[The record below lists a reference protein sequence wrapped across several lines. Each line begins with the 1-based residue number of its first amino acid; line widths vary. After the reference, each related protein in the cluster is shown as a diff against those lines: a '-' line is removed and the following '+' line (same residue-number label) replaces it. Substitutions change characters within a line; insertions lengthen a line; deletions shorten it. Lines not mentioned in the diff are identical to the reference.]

1 MKLKNDFELA
11 GSRAYLG
18 ELSEYERASL
28 YPYMA
33 PEGSYLLAKGRL
45 FQLNQRDLEEV
56 VQVQTDPLLFGRT
69 PVLAVGSNRA
79 PYQLLRKFGSEAI
92 VPVTSARLHHCDV
105 VHTALVSYYGAIP
118 CTAFPS
124 LGTITELKVVWLD
137 KDQLLHM
144 HKTEGIGVAY
154 DYVEMQGVEH
164 QLEVPVGPVFGY
176 AARAG
181 VLAWEDSQ
189 PAGLA
194 AISAQA
200 RQFKTVRQGE
210 VVQRVCKLANPTE
223 ACPVE
228 QFITTMQTDKT
239 LREEVIG
246 QLQTHAIQPD
256 RPPWRV
262 IPVSMDGIDD
272 YL

>member
-1 MKLKNDFELA
+1 MISEYKLVNTSDFLA
-11 GSRAYLG
+11 P
-18 ELSEYERASL
+18 LSELDRALL
-28 YPYMA
+28 YPYEA

-45 FQLNQRDLEEV
+45 FQLKQRDLEEGNL
-56 VQVQTDPLLFGRT
+56 VQAEPLLVGRT

-92 VPVTSARLHHCDV
+92 VPVTSARLHDCDV

-124 LGTITELKVVWLD
+124 SGTITELKVVWLD
-137 KDQLLHM
+137 EQQLLHM

-164 QLEVPVGPVFGY
+164 QLVVPTGPVFGY

-181 VLAWEDSQ
+181 VLAWEDMK

-200 RQFKTVRQGE
+200 RQFKTVSQGE
-210 VVQRVCKLANPTE
+210 VVQRVCKLANLTE

-228 QFITTMQTDKT
+228 QFITTMQADKT
-239 LREEVIG
+239 LREEVIA
-246 QLQTHAIQPD
+246 QLQAHAIQPD
-256 RPPWRV
+256 QPPWRV

>member
-11 GSRAYLG
+11 GSLAYLG

-33 PEGSYLLAKGRL
+33 PECSYLLAKGRL
-45 FQLNQRDLEEV
+45 FQLSQRDLEEGNLV
-56 VQVQTDPLLFGRT
+56 RAEPLLFGRK

-79 PYQLLRKFGSEAI
+79 PYQLLRKFGPESI
-92 VPVTSARLHHCDV
+92 VPVTSARLHDCDV

-124 LGTITELKVVWLD
+124 SGTLTELKVVWLD
-137 KDQLLHM
+137 EDQLLQM

-154 DYVEMQGVEH
+154 DYVEIQGVEH
-164 QLEVPVGPVFGY
+164 QLELPVGPVFGY

-200 RQFKTVRQGE
+200 RQFKTVSQEE
-210 VVQRVCKLANPTE
+210 VAQRVCKLTNLTE
-223 ACPVE
+223 VWSVE

-262 IPVSMDGIDD
+262 IPVSIDGIED

>member
-18 ELSEYERASL
+18 ELSEYERASF

-45 FQLNQRDLEEV
+45 FQLNQRDLEEGNL
-56 VQVQTDPLLFGRT
+56 VQGEPLLAGRT

-92 VPVTSARLHHCDV
+92 VPVTSARLHDCDV

-124 LGTITELKVVWLD
+124 SGTITELKVVWLD
-137 KDQLLHM
+137 EQQLLHM

-164 QLEVPVGPVFGY
+164 QLVVPTGPVFGY

-181 VLAWEDSQ
+181 VLAWKDMK
-189 PAGLA
+189 PAGLS
-194 AISAQA
+194 AISSHA
-200 RQFKTVRQGE
+200 RQFKTVSQGE
-210 VVQRVCKLANPTE
+210 VVQRVYKLANLTE

-228 QFITTMQTDKT
+228 QFITTMQADKT

-246 QLQTHAIQPD
+246 QLQAHAIQPD
-256 RPPWRV
+256 QPPWRV
-262 IPVSMDGIDD
+262 IPVSMDGIDE

>member
-1 MKLKNDFELA
+1 MKNDFEPA

-18 ELSEYERASL
+18 ELSELERALL
-28 YPYMA
+28 YPYKA

-45 FQLNQRDLEEV
+45 FQLDQRDLEEGNL
-56 VQVQTDPLLFGRT
+56 VQAEPLLVGRT

-79 PYQLLRKFGSEAI
+79 PYQLLHKFGSEAI
-92 VPVTSARLHHCDV
+92 VPVTSARLHDCDV

-124 LGTITELKVVWLD
+124 LGTIMELKVVWLD
-137 KDQLLHM
+137 EQLLLHM

-164 QLEVPVGPVFGY
+164 QLVVPTGPVFGY

-181 VLAWEDSQ
+181 VLAWEGSQ

-200 RQFKTVRQGE
+200 RQFKTVSQGE
-210 VVQRVCKLANPTE
+210 VFQRVCKLANLTE

-228 QFITTMQTDKT
+228 QFITTMQADKT

-246 QLQTHAIQPD
+246 QLQAHAIQPD
-256 RPPWRV
+256 QPPWRV
-262 IPVSMDGIDD
+262 IPVSTDGIED

>member
-1 MKLKNDFELA
+1 
-11 GSRAYLG
+11 
-18 ELSEYERASL
+18 
-28 YPYMA
+28 
-33 PEGSYLLAKGRL
+33 
-45 FQLNQRDLEEV
+45 
-56 VQVQTDPLLFGRT
+56 
-69 PVLAVGSNRA
+69 
-79 PYQLLRKFGSEAI
+79 
-92 VPVTSARLHHCDV
+92 V
-105 VHTALVSYYGAIP
+105 VHTAFVSYYGAIP

-137 KDQLLHM
+137 EDQLLQM

-154 DYVEMQGVEH
+154 NYVEMQGVEH

-181 VLAWEDSQ
+181 VLAWEDLQ

-194 AISAQA
+194 VISAQA
-200 RQFKTVRQGE
+200 RQFKTVSQGE
-210 VVQRVCKLANPTE
+210 VVQRVCKLTNLTE
-223 ACPVE
+223 VWSVE

>member
-45 FQLNQRDLEEV
+45 FQLNQRDLEEGNL
-56 VQVQTDPLLFGRT
+56 VQAEPLLVGRT
-69 PVLAVGSNRA
+69 PVLAVGSNALLSIA
-79 PYQLLRKFGSEAI
+79 PQVWLRSNR
-92 VPVTSARLHHCDV
+92 TRHSAWLHDCDV

-137 KDQLLHM
+137 EDQLLHM

-181 VLAWEDSQ
+181 VLAWEDTK

-200 RQFKTVRQGE
+200 RQFKTS
-210 VVQRVCKLANPTE
+210 A
-223 ACPVE
+223 
-228 QFITTMQTDKT
+228 
-239 LREEVIG
+239 REK
-246 QLQTHAIQPD
+246 
-256 RPPWRV
+256 
-262 IPVSMDGIDD
+262 
-272 YL
+272 

>member
-1 MKLKNDFELA
+1 
-11 GSRAYLG
+11 
-18 ELSEYERASL
+18 
-28 YPYMA
+28 
-33 PEGSYLLAKGRL
+33 
-45 FQLNQRDLEEV
+45 
-56 VQVQTDPLLFGRT
+56 
-69 PVLAVGSNRA
+69 
-79 PYQLLRKFGSEAI
+79 
-92 VPVTSARLHHCDV
+92 
-105 VHTALVSYYGAIP
+105 
-118 CTAFPS
+118 
-124 LGTITELKVVWLD
+124 
-137 KDQLLHM
+137 M

-194 AISAQA
+194 VISAQA
-200 RQFKTVRQGE
+200 RQFKTVSQGE
-210 VVQRVCKLANPTE
+210 VVQRVCKLTNLTE
-223 ACPVE
+223 AWSVE

>member
-1 MKLKNDFELA
+1 VISEYKLVNTSDFLA
-11 GSRAYLG
+11 P
-18 ELSEYERASL
+18 LSELDRALL
-28 YPYMA
+28 YPYEA

-45 FQLNQRDLEEV
+45 FQLKQRDLEEGNL
-56 VQVQTDPLLFGRT
+56 VQAEPLLVGRT

-92 VPVTSARLHHCDV
+92 VPVTSARLHDCDV

-137 KDQLLHM
+137 EDQLLHM

-164 QLEVPVGPVFGY
+164 QLEVPVGSVYGY

-181 VLAWEDSQ
+181 VLAWEDTK

-200 RQFKTVRQGE
+200 RQFKTVSQGE
-210 VVQRVCKLANPTE
+210 VAQRVCKLTNLTE
-223 ACPVE
+223 AWSVE
-228 QFITTMQTDKT
+228 QFITTMQTDRT
-239 LREEVIG
+239 LREEVIS

-256 RPPWRV
+256 QPPWRV

>member
-1 MKLKNDFELA
+1 VISEYKLVNISDFLA
-11 GSRAYLG
+11 P
-18 ELSEYERASL
+18 LSELDRALL
-28 YPYMA
+28 YPYEA

-45 FQLNQRDLEEV
+45 FQLKQRDLEEGNL
-56 VQVQTDPLLFGRT
+56 VQAEPLLVGRT

-92 VPVTSARLHHCDV
+92 VPVTSARLHDCDV

-124 LGTITELKVVWLD
+124 SGTITELKVVWLD
-137 KDQLLHM
+137 EQQLLHM

-164 QLEVPVGPVFGY
+164 QLVVPTGPVFGY

-181 VLAWEDSQ
+181 VLAWEDMK
-189 PAGLA
+189 PAGLS
-194 AISAQA
+194 AISSHA
-200 RQFKTVRQGE
+200 RQFKTVSQGE
-210 VVQRVCKLANPTE
+210 VAQRVCKLANLTE
-223 ACPVE
+223 VWSVE
-228 QFITTMQTDKT
+228 QFITTMQADKT
-239 LREEVIG
+239 LREEVIA
-246 QLQTHAIQPD
+246 QLQAHAIQPD
-256 RPPWRV
+256 QPPWRV
-262 IPVSMDGIDD
+262 IPVSMDGIDE

>member
-1 MKLKNDFELA
+1 MISEYKLVNTSDFLA
-11 GSRAYLG
+11 P
-18 ELSEYERASL
+18 LSELDRALL
-28 YPYMA
+28 YPYEA

-45 FQLNQRDLEEV
+45 FQLKQRDLEEGNL
-56 VQVQTDPLLFGRT
+56 VQAEPLLAGRT

-79 PYQLLRKFGSEAI
+79 PYQLLRKFGPEAI
-92 VPVTSARLHHCDV
+92 IPVTSARLHNCDV
-105 VHTALVSYYGAIP
+105 VHSALVSYYGAIP

-124 LGTITELKVVWLD
+124 SGTITELKVVWLD
-137 KDQLLHM
+137 EEQLLHM
-144 HKTEGIGVAY
+144 HKTEGVGVAY

-176 AARAG
+176 AACAG

-200 RQFKTVRQGE
+200 RQFKTVGQGE
-210 VVQRVCKLANPTE
+210 VAQRVCKLTNLTE
-223 ACPVE
+223 AGSVE
-228 QFITTMQTDKT
+228 QFVTTMQTNRT

-256 RPPWRV
+256 QPPWRV

>member
-1 MKLKNDFELA
+1 MKLKNDFEPA
-11 GSRAYLG
+11 ASRAYLG
-18 ELSEYERASL
+18 ELSEHERASL

-33 PEGSYLLAKGRL
+33 PEGGYLLAKGRL
-45 FQLNQRDLEEV
+45 FQLNQRDLEEGNL
-56 VQVQTDPLLFGRT
+56 VQAAPLLFGRT

-92 VPVTSARLHHCDV
+92 VPVTPARLHDCDV

-124 LGTITELKVVWLD
+124 SGTITELKVVWLNEE
-137 KDQLLHM
+137 QLLHM
-144 HKTEGIGVAY
+144 HNTEGIGIAY

-164 QLEVPVGPVFGY
+164 QLKVPAGPVFGY
-176 AARAG
+176 AACLG
-181 VLAWEDSQ
+181 VLAWEDTQ

-194 AISAQA
+194 AIAAQA
-200 RQFKTVRQGE
+200 RQFKTVSQGE
-210 VVQRVCKLANPTE
+210 VVQRVCKLTNLTE

-228 QFITTMQTDKT
+228 QFITTMQADKT

-246 QLQTHAIQPD
+246 QLQTHAIQLD
-256 RPPWRV
+256 QPPWRV
-262 IPVSMDGIDD
+262 IPVSIDGIDD

>member
-45 FQLNQRDLEEV
+45 FQLKQRDLEESNL
-56 VQVQTDPLLFGRT
+56 VQAEPLLVGRT

-92 VPVTSARLHHCDV
+92 VPVTSARLHDCDV

-124 LGTITELKVVWLD
+124 SGTITELKVVWLD
-137 KDQLLHM
+137 EQQLLHM

-154 DYVEMQGVEH
+154 DFVKMQGVEH
-164 QLEVPVGPVFGY
+164 QLVVPTGPVFGY

-181 VLAWEDSQ
+181 VLAWEDMK
-189 PAGLA
+189 PAGLS
-194 AISAQA
+194 AISSHA
-200 RQFKTVRQGE
+200 RQFKTVSQGE
-210 VVQRVCKLANPTE
+210 VVQRVCKLANLTE

-228 QFITTMQTDKT
+228 QFITTMQADKT
-239 LREEVIG
+239 LREEVIA
-246 QLQTHAIQPD
+246 QLQAHAIQPD
-256 RPPWRV
+256 QPPWRV
-262 IPVSMDGIDD
+262 IPVSMDGIDE